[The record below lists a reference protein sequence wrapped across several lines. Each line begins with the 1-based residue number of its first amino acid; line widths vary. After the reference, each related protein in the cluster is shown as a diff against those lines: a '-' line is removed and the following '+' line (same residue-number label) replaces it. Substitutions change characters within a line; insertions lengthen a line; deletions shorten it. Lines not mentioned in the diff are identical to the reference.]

1 MTSIA
6 TVFDDHPVTF
16 TLFRGEPVVPAREI
30 GAAMGYAGRGL
41 QDLIGGPWSGDFE
54 EGKDYHLL
62 TGEAL
67 AEFKAVSRDSSG
79 FAGRVDRSPSLLLL
93 TETGLYAVALKT
105 DKALGVRLRRF
116 LAREVLPKLA
126 RGEAVGSAPKLKHEE
141 RAEAREYR
149 ILADRLRRTDPARA
163 HALYAKACAVLGV
176 EAPVGDPPKLGGDP
190 KMAELLAAWHAA
202 FSDRPV
208 TSAEIMAF
216 AREASPRSN
225 PLRDA
230 LGLLV
235 WKGRTPDPLR
245 LGFFLRELRGKQQGA
260 FVIARCPEMRHG
272 ATLWRC
278 DRVAQDRAP

>member
-67 AEFKAVSRDSSG
+67 AEFKAASRDSSG
-79 FAGRVDRSPSLLLL
+79 IDRRVDRSPSLLLL

-126 RGEAVGSAPKLKHEE
+126 RGEAVGSAPKLGHEE

-176 EAPVGDPPKLGGDP
+176 EAVAPPKPASEPPVVRVRPTKHEPMATFLARLVKDPDGQILNPDLRAALVGAGLLQQSIRGTFPPEVLTHLRSLGGYPGWLRMGP
-190 KMAELLAAWHAA
+190 KPA
-202 FSDRPV
+202 PV
-208 TSAEIMAF
+208 VRMWSGV
-216 AREASPRSN
+216 R
-225 PLRDA
+225 
-230 LGLLV
+230 LV
-235 WKGRTPDPLR
+235 EP
-245 LGFFLRELRGKQQGA
+245 
-260 FVIARCPEMRHG
+260 
-272 ATLWRC
+272 
-278 DRVAQDRAP
+278 